1 MLTGQNRYTIS
12 MQVYMIHMFRCS
24 DKEFKDEM
32 AKADIMLKTETR
44 FKDGIWLHS
53 IYLKFHYGD
62 NNFRRIVKIYCRDWY
77 EIRIFSCLLP
87 VIILPVIIHLC
98 IFLPVTFIPRFSTLG
113 CLPVTF
119 YIRLTLSWS
128 VPVT

>member
-62 NNFRRIVKIYCRDWY
+62 NNFR
-77 EIRIFSCLLP
+77 
-87 VIILPVIIHLC
+87 
-98 IFLPVTFIPRFSTLG
+98 
-113 CLPVTF
+113 
-119 YIRLTLSWS
+119 
-128 VPVT
+128 